1 MSKSNIPFPLPK
13 TLDTPFFQSV
23 NTALSSLDLTFTWFS
38 HLTMKDF
45 VRISISSE
53 ILSTILGHLNSV
65 SLEDVIG
72 IRFNTLRII
81 TAFPP
86 SLKLKSGPT
95 SRFVIL
101 FPKSAR
107 TSVLMLL
114 PILIYLTYLRSVRGV
129 PKLSALT
136 ENLVLSGLYRLS
148 LRSLSKKLSQRP
160 MEKRLPYLLE
170 STISIYNQVI
180 QIPKARLFLLPF
192 VIPNVVF
199 ADISSNPLNMVR
211 YLIHISRAY
220 SRSFMLKSWTAY
232 QKTKV

>member
-13 TLDTPFFQSV
+13 TLDTPFFRSV

-38 HLTMKDF
+38 RLTMNDF
-45 VRISISSE
+45 VRTSISSE
-53 ILSTILGHLNSV
+53 ILSTIRGQLNSV

-72 IRFNTLRII
+72 IRFNTLRILA
-81 TAFPP
+81 AFPP
-86 SLKLKSGPT
+86 SLKPMTGPT
-95 SRFVIL
+95 SRFVTL

-107 TSVLMLL
+107 TSALMLL
-114 PILIYLTYLRSVRGV
+114 AIRIYLTYLRSVHGV
-129 PKLSALT
+129 PKRSAPM

-160 MEKRLPYLLE
+160 MAKRLPYLLE

-180 QIPKARLFLLPF
+180 QIPKARLFLIPF

-199 ADISSNPLNMVR
+199 ADTSSNPLNLVR
-211 YLIHISRAY
+211 YLIHISRTY
-220 SRSFMLKSWTAY
+220 SRTFMLKSWTAY
-232 QKTKV
+232 QKAKV